1 MVNKK
6 QTIIISH
13 YGNGRLASS
22 LAIVLTTSTTSIS
35 KLLLSNSIRRI
46 ATSYIIITIIIRLFN
61 ATISYHMHNIV
72 ASHYERSSTQR
83 AMIVMR

>member
-1 MVNKK
+1 MHMVNKK

-22 LAIVLTTSTTSIS
+22 LVLKLTSIS
-35 KLLLSNSIRRI
+35 KLLLSNSRRRI
-46 ATSYIIITIIIRLFN
+46 ATSYIIRLFN

-72 ASHYERSSTQR
+72 ASHHERSSTQR
-83 AMIVMR
+83 TMIVVR